1 MNSLEVEKERSAVH
15 QAWDIST
22 ETLERA
28 AQAHFGAGVRV
39 SAPYWVAADSVR
51 AGVLLPGGDV
61 SFGANFHFKEGVFR

>member
-1 MNSLEVEKERSAVH
+1 MTSLEVEKERPVVP

-28 AQAHFGAGVRV
+28 AKAHFGAGVKV
-39 SAPYWVAADSVR
+39 SAPYWVDADCVR
-51 AGVLLPGGDV
+51 VGILLPDGDV